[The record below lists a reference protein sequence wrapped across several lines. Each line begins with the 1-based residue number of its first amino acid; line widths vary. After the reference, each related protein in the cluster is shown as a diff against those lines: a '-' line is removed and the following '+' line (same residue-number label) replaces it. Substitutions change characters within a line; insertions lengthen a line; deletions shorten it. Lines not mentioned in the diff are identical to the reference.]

1 MEILAMPTVLFVL
14 SAVIVGAMFLEPWWQ
29 K

>member
-1 MEILAMPTVLFVL
+1 MEILAVPTLLFVF
-14 SAVIVGAMFLEPWWQ
+14 SAVIVGAMFLEHWWE

>member
-1 MEILAMPTVLFVL
+1 MEILAMPIMLFVF
-14 SAVIVGAMFLEPWWQ
+14 SAVIVGAMFLEPWWE

>member
-1 MEILAMPTVLFVL
+1 MGILAMSTVLFAF
-14 SAVIVGAMFLEPWWQ
+14 SAVIVGAMFLEPWWE

>member
-1 MEILAMPTVLFVL
+1 MEILAVPTVLFVF
-14 SAVIVGAMFLEPWWQ
+14 SAVIVGAMFLEPWWE

>member
-1 MEILAMPTVLFVL
+1 MEILAMPTMLFVF
-14 SAVIVGAMFLEPWWQ
+14 SAVIVGARLLEPWWE

>member
-1 MEILAMPTVLFVL
+1 MEILAMPTMLFL
-14 SAVIVGAMFLEPWWQ
+14 FSAVIVGAMFLEPWWE